1 MLESPVGYVS
11 RIARTDVFKY
21 PKNINSFSTD
31 IIPIIEI
38 IWKTK
43 AIMETTMKAIENRQK
58 KASDFNTGLQTPPIP
73 PCFNRSDV
81 KKLQK
86 RKLED

>member
-1 MLESPVGYVS
+1 MLDSPVGYVS
-11 RIARTDVFKY
+11 RIVRTDVFKY
-21 PKNINSFSTD
+21 PKKINSFSTD

-43 AIMETTMKAIENRQK
+43 VVMETTMKAIENRQK
-58 KASDFNTGLQTPPIP
+58 KIADFCSAIPTPVIP

-81 KKLQK
+81 KTPQK
-86 RKLED
+86 RKFVD